1 MVLDNLKSLSA
12 AMRSCMPPFMLAV
25 KRMKMEAS
33 RSASLSEFA
42 TLSIASMKFEK
53 MMHLPVRLL
62 VAHAPRPAAAL
73 RCRVCAELCLTR
85 RATTLLHHA
94 CAPPNAS
101 VFVLLY

>member
-1 MVLDNLKSLSA
+1 
-12 AMRSCMPPFMLAV
+12 MPPFMLAV
-25 KRMKMEAS
+25 KRIKMEAS

-42 TLSIASMKFEK
+42 TLSIASMKLEK
-53 MMHLPVRLL
+53 IIHLPVRLL

-73 RCRVCAELCLTR
+73 RCRVCAELTLCLTR

-101 VFVLLY
+101 VFVLLC